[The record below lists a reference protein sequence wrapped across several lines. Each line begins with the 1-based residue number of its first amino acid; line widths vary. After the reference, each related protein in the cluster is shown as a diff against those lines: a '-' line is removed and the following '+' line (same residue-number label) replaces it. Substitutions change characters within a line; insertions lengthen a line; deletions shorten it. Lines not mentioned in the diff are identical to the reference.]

1 MGFFDYLK
9 RFGVNRAVS
18 NVTYD
23 EGQYFYHL
31 HEPKGFSDKSYGEKL
46 DLILKNPA
54 ALYIFTLLPDL
65 FSMGQYVLYRNGE
78 PVEEDNT
85 LLNLLRNPNP
95 LQTEAQ
101 LKWDYMFWR
110 KMGTANLFS
119 LSRLP
124 ETSRLYFLKN
134 HFIEWPDELK
144 ENKASIFQ
152 SDAEVARLLRTPFK
166 YDNGKKEYTF
176 RYDQLIQYHD
186 ISNGLTSWWE
196 GPSRV
201 DALYKIVS
209 NSDLALKS
217 KNITADFAG
226 KFLVGSQNSIEDTS
240 SLPMNQADKQ
250 SVRSAMRSR
259 ESIFPTKTSPEI
271 ERFITDGTMLQN
283 LDEAFMTDA
292 FLIGKLLNIPKDVIE
307 MLGDT
312 TYENQEKAR
321 AAIISYNIQPDA
333 EDFCQGLTRYFGLN
347 EQGIEI
353 KLDYSHLPFVQV
365 FENEMAETK
374 EKKAETF
381 LKLIDAGA
389 DQVEAAQWV
398 GIEIETFNEPIG
410 NRQNNP
416 QQT

>member
-1 MGFFDYLK
+1 MGLFDYFK
-9 RFGVNRAVS
+9 RLGVNRSVS
-18 NVTYD
+18 HVSYD
-23 EGQYFYHL
+23 EGHYFYHKY
-31 HEPKGFSDKSYGEKL
+31 EPDAFSDKGYAEKL

-65 FSMGQYVLYRNGE
+65 FSMGQYKLFRNGE
-78 PVEEDNT
+78 EIEGEHV
-85 LLNLLRNPNP
+85 LLNLLKDPNP
-95 LQTEAQ
+95 LQTESQ

-119 LSRLP
+119 LSRIP
-124 ETSRLYFLKN
+124 DQSKLYFLKN

-144 ENKASIFQ
+144 DNAQSIFQ
-152 SDAEVARLLRTPFK
+152 SEDTINELMATPFK
-166 YDNGKKEYTF
+166 YNNGKKAYTF
-176 RYDQLIQYHD
+176 TYDQLIQYHD
-186 ISNGLTSWWE
+186 ISNGITSWWE

-201 DALYKIVS
+201 DALYKIVT

-226 KFLVGSQNSIEDTS
+226 KFLVGSQNDIEDTS
-240 SLPMNQADKQ
+240 SLPMNKADKQ

-259 ESIFPTKTSPEI
+259 ESIYPTKTSPQI

-333 EDFCQGLTRYFGLN
+333 DDFCQGLTRYFGLN
-347 EQGIEI
+347 EQNLEI

-374 EKKAETF
+374 GKKSEAFRT
-381 LKLIDAGA
+381 LIESGA
-389 DQVEAAQWV
+389 DQTEAAQWL
-398 GIEIETFNEPIG
+398 GIDIETFNEPTIG

-416 QQT
+416 E